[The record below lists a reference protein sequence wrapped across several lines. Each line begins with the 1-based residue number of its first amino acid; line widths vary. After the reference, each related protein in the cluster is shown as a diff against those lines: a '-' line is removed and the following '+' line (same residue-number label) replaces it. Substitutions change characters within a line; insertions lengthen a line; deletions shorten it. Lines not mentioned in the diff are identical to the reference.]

1 MLGPVLPQVARI
13 RNKYSCQILVK
24 YRNEPALDDPLDTV
38 EKYSADAIYVNVDKS
53 PMVEE
58 RNDEHRLFGN
68 HGIRGSDPSNVD
80 PSSIPSSSS

>member
-24 YRNEPALDDPLDTV
+24 YRNEPALDDLLFDTV

-53 PMVEE
+53 PM
-58 RNDEHRLFGN
+58 
-68 HGIRGSDPSNVD
+68 
-80 PSSIPSSSS
+80 